1 MPFSWVECL
10 ALPQRGGWPWLS
22 MAATAPNATS
32 LALAP
37 DVAAVA
43 ERLAAGRGAVNGT
56 KNGRQASRGA
66 FWRVR

>member
-1 MPFSWVECL
+1 M
-10 ALPQRGGWPWLS
+10 RGD
-22 MAATAPNATS
+22 

-56 KNGRQASRGA
+56 KNGRQASRGRFLA
-66 FWRVR
+66 RALTCE